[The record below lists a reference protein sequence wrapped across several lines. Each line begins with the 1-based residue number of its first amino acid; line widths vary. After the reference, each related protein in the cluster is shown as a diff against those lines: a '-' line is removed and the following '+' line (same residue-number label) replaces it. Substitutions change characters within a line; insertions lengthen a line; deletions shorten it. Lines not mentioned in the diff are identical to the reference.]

1 MKEKNMSSE
10 ATSNT
15 KKMNDDN
22 GVGFSQIKDDSKTL
36 GMGDSFGNAESMTPE
51 STIVSTPQLYK

>member
-1 MKEKNMSSE
+1 LNEREKMSSE
-10 ATSNT
+10 ASNT

>member
-1 MKEKNMSSE
+1 MSSE
-10 ATSNT
+10 ATSIT
-15 KKMNDDN
+15 TDDN